1 MKNKSEKEA
10 TKKSLITYNPRPAT
24 PEEAN
29 FYEYLRHAH
38 CHRCPDSEDCDVED
52 FLNCEVPVD
61 LALSWDKNP
70 ERKFGKCICFQCIE
84 DKKLQQILQAY
95 YRRVEKLY
103 KVKEPK
109 KKKEAKK
116 KAELKKKGPAE
127 APLKKKSAKVAPKR
141 ETIQQSLFGI
151 RKKAS

>member
-1 MKNKSEKEA
+1 MNQKKNNTQEA
-10 TKKSLITYNPRPAT
+10 SVVHHYPTT

-38 CHRCPDSEDCDVED
+38 CHRCLDGIDCDVED
-52 FLNCEVPVD
+52 FLSCEVPKE
-61 LALSWDKNP
+61 LAVSWDKNAK
-70 ERKFGKCICFQCIE
+70 RKFSKCSCFQCIE
-84 DKKLQQILQAY
+84 DKKLQQILQGY
-95 YRRVEKLY
+95 YRRVKKLY
-103 KVKEPK
+103 KIKEEPP

-116 KAELKKKGPAE
+116 KAEVKKKGPAE